1 MLGDRDLS
9 AVLHA
14 GQVPAEVVLQVPYAD
29 LDPLCGYIHI
39 QIVAPSY
46 VAEWPASQRSIRPDA
61 RSVLRRT
68 ACSIA
73 SVSPTMVSLVLARVT
88 AV

>member
-1 MLGDRDLS
+1 MLGDCDLS

-29 LDPLCGYIHI
+29 LNPLCSYIHI
-39 QIVAPSY
+39 QIVAPTH

-68 ACSIA
+68 ACSMA
-73 SVSPTMVSLVLARVT
+73 SASPMMVSLVLARVT